1 MRLATIISLGAS
13 AVLGIGALVVAK
25 VWLPSTGK
33 DAKAVETASVV
44 VAAQPIAFGTKLDDK
59 NLAVVQ
65 LPVSATPVGSYRS
78 IKDITALD
86 GGAPVA
92 LVAMVPREAVL
103 PGKLSGA
110 GARASVAA
118 MISPGMRAYTI
129 QVTDSGGGGGH
140 VLPGDRVDVLL
151 TRNLENEGSKAAT
164 AELVLQ
170 NVRILG
176 INLNS
181 DQTSV
186 DKAEPKT
193 TTMEVTAADAARLS
207 IAKDIG
213 TLSLAL
219 RRTGAA
225 EIEPVKQIRMGD
237 LRPYGAPMRTSD
249 TAPPPAP
256 PRSAPAPRVR
266 AVRQGLVIVNG
277 NVRTGGAG
285 EGA

>member
-1 MRLATIISLGAS
+1 MRLGTIISLGAS
-13 AVLGIGALVVAK
+13 AILGIGALVVAT
-25 VWLPSTGK
+25 VWLPSSGK
-33 DAKAVETASVV
+33 KDKAQETAPVV
-44 VAAQPIAFGTKLDDK
+44 VASQPIAFGTKLDEK

-65 LPVSATPVGSYRS
+65 LPVNATPVGSYRA
-78 IKDITALD
+78 ITDVTKLD

-92 LVAMVPREAVL
+92 LVAMVPREAIL

-151 TRNLENEGSKAAT
+151 TRNLESEGAKAAT
-164 AELVLQ
+164 AEMVLQ
-170 NVRILG
+170 NVRVLA

-181 DQTSV
+181 DQTST

-193 TTMEVTAADAARLS
+193 TTLEVTAADAARLS

-213 TLSLAL
+213 TLSLVL

-225 EIEPVKQIRMGD
+225 EIEPVRELRMGAS
-237 LRPYGAPMRTSD
+237 RPRPAPTPASY
-249 TAPPPAP
+249 APPPP
-256 PRSAPAPRVR
+256 PPPSGAPAR
-266 AVRQGLVIVNG
+266 
-277 NVRTGGAG
+277 RTGGLMVTN
-285 EGA
+285 GAVHSTPESGDGA